1 MPKDQTTCFRSRK
14 QKIRATANLI
24 IAQMMRESVVQIP
37 AVSDKDCDLYPM
49 IRTWWIHLSD
59 GVLKGKTQQNFL
71 SVFNYLD
78 DVLTN
83 IKNIR

>member
-1 MPKDQTTCFRSRK
+1 
-14 QKIRATANLI
+14 
-24 IAQMMRESVVQIP
+24 MRIKAYHPVEE
-37 AVSDKDCDLYPM
+37 CDLYPM

-59 GVLKGKTQQNFL
+59 SMLKVKTQQNFL

-83 IKNIR
+83 IQNNR